1 MEIQKI
7 RAIQTEKI
15 ALKIEGDSTAHPR
28 VEVPKPSLSELSL
41 FLRRARAATPLA
53 VIAICLMA
61 LVGFLSFARTFLM
74 PVVIALLLNFLL
86 KPLVRGLARIG
97 VTETLGAIVVMVL
110 VLGSIPILVSRLAEP
125 ASDWAARAPESLRQV
140 ETKIRH
146 LLRPAAQLSKAAQ
159 TVENLTKVT
168 SEEPTTKVE
177 VKDSHLTDFVFTYT
191 KSFLTGAIET
201 IVLLYFL
208 LAAGDLFMQK
218 LAKVLPSLQD
228 KKKAVEIAHEVQHNI
243 STFLLTITLINT
255 CLGVLVGFAMALVG
269 MPNAVLWGV
278 LAGLLNFIPYFGP
291 IIGVAVLATA
301 GLVSFDSVGRALLPP
316 ILYLAF
322 HAMESNFVTPMILGR
337 RLTMNPV
344 VIFLSLM
351 FWTWLWGIPG
361 ALLSIPMLMIF
372 KVFCDNFKALSPIGE
387 FLSG

>member
-1 MEIQKI
+1 MKTSKI
-7 RAIQTEKI
+7 RTTPSEEITIKDES
-15 ALKIEGDSTAHPR
+15 DSSAGTKR
-28 VEVPKPSLSELSL
+28 QV
-41 FLRRARAATPLA
+41 LRRMRAAAPLA
-53 VIAICLMA
+53 VIAICLMG

-74 PVVIALLLNFLL
+74 PVVIAMLLNFLL
-86 KPLVRGLARIG
+86 KPIVRGLARVGIS
-97 VTETLGAIVVMVL
+97 EALGAIVVMLL
-110 VLGSIPILVSRLAEP
+110 VLGSIPVLISRLAEP
-125 ASDWAARAPESLRQV
+125 ASGWAARAPESLRQV

-159 TVENLTKVT
+159 TVENFTKAAA
-168 SEEPTTKVE
+168 EEPTTAVE

-191 KSFLTGAIET
+191 KSFLAGAIET
-201 IVLLYFL
+201 VVLLYFL

-218 LAKVLPSLQD
+218 LAKVLPTSQD
-228 KKKAVEIAHEVQHNI
+228 KQKALEIAHEVQHNI

-255 CLGVLVGFAMALVG
+255 CLGVLVGFAMVLVG

-291 IIGVAVLATA
+291 IIGVAVLVLA
-301 GLVSFDSVGRALLPP
+301 GLVSFDSVGLALLPP
-316 ILYLAF
+316 ILYFTL
-322 HAMESNFVTPMILGR
+322 HALESNFVTPMILGR

-351 FWTWLWGIPG
+351 FWTWLWGITG
-361 ALLSIPMLMIF
+361 ALLSIPMLMIL
-372 KVFCDNFKALSPIGE
+372 KVFCDNFKALAPVGE